1 MVIFLSV
8 GMIERV
14 RDELLKG
21 YPEDTPVVVIEKVSW
36 PEEKRVTGMLKDIAD
51 RVKEAGIKKTALIYV
66 GEALRAS
73 HTQLK
78 KESRLYHKDFKHGY
92 RQ

>member
-1 MVIFLSV
+1 M
-8 GMIERV
+8 
-14 RDELLKG
+14 
-21 YPEDTPVVVIEKVSW
+21 TVIEKVSW
-36 PEEKRVTGMLKDIAD
+36 PEEKMVTGTLKDIAD

-73 HTQLK
+73 RTQLK
-78 KESRLYHKDFKHGY
+78 KESRLYHKEFKHGY